1 MKKRLII
8 IISIVMVLLVSGIVF
23 FNCVKIDY
31 DNLIRIPVKGNV
43 ILDRNDLTITEFNVN
58 GNSVFIQGE
67 LNLTEHSYLQTYI
80 IQTVDVEKKKDV
92 LYITVCGGYG
102 VGEDEKK
109 FTIDEQFD
117 GEEIKKIVLKGRRFR
132 SDVIWKKQ

>member
-1 MKKRLII
+1 MKRKLII
-8 IISIVMVLLVSGIVF
+8 ISVVIALIVSGVVF

-31 DNLIRIPVKGNV
+31 DNLIRMPVKRNV
-43 ILDRNDLTITEFNVN
+43 ILDYNDLVIKELNVN
-58 GNSVFIQGE
+58 SNNVIIKGE
-67 LNLTEHSYLQTYI
+67 LNAADLSLEVYTIS
-80 IQTVDVEKKKDV
+80 TVDVEKKKDV